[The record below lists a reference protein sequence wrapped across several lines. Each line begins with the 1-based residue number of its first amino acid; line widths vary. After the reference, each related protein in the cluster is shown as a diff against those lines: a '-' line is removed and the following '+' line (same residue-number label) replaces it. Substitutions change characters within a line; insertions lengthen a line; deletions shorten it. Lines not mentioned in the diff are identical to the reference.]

1 MGRDELF
8 RSCGVSAPGVV
19 SKIFLAPLVGIYRR
33 SLPLSFFRKTLEPQR
48 TQRTSGSTRASE
60 ARTVL
65 AQPQLLREI
74 FE

>member
-33 SLPLSFFRKTLEPQR
+33 SLPLTEVRHGTAEFAICDIESW
-48 TQRTSGSTRASE
+48 TSLVFAIAISE
-60 ARTVL
+60 KAM
-65 AQPQLLREI
+65 
-74 FE
+74 